1 MRQQRSLTSSRSI
14 TEKVRGPKL
23 LQVPRTLG
31 HGRRPRPDAGHHS
44 DKASRITMS
53 PPTSRGPN
61 PIVLVPAVGG
71 GIWLPSAC
79 SQSSVSAIVEA
90 YTVLRDVATRKK
102 YDEQGLAGLG
112 PRFSHLKHYVKQRQE
127 AAEGEVHEQGLRDD
141 SNSSSRGVKAQVP
154 GAEHAQPSPAQP
166 SPAQPSPAQPSP
178 AQPSPAQP
186 SPAQPSPAQPSPAQ
200 PSPAQPSP
208 AQPSPAQ
215 PSPAQPSPA
224 QPSPAQPSP
233 AQPSPAQPSP
243 AQPSPAQPSPAQ
255 PSPGPIFHGCGAGA
269 ASSSAPL
276 APGLEEVGREGWA
289 PGRQRGIRA
298 RGRDV
303 VAVLGLELRE
313 AVTGV
318 EKLVSTCILGTCL
331 ACQGWGSDTSSS
343 PASADWQR
351 GVQLCEV
358 CRGSGEILKTVWQPS
373 GMRVGKLD
381 TCPACSGRGTQPL
394 PPCKKCGGEGR
405 IRTRRRVAVR
415 VPAGVT
421 QRSRLRLPG
430 LGDAGRAG
438 GEAGDLMLRFH
449 VHMSE
454 DMERRGLDMHTR
466 LPLSLWD
473 ALLGTSLEVATAR
486 GLRILD
492 VPPGVQHG
500 DTLQMQHAGVAN
512 SERGVM
518 SYGHHYFE
526 LHLVVPDSASLTPD
540 ALTALDGLR
549 RLREKHRHSE
559 GEAGAA
565 EASAVGRS

>member
-1 MRQQRSLTSSRSI
+1 MLAITRTKLAASPCLHRRRVVLTRSSLYQ
-14 TEKVRGPKL
+14 L
-23 LQVPRTLG
+23 LDVESGCPAPAVKAAF
-31 HGRRPRPDAGHHS
+31 RRLAALHHPDMNPAPDAAAHY
-44 DKASRITMS
+44 
-53 PPTSRGPN
+53 
-61 PIVLVPAVGG
+61 
-71 GIWLPSAC
+71 
-79 SQSSVSAIVEA
+79 QAIVEA

-112 PRFSHLKHYVKQRQE
+112 PRFSHLKHYVKQQE
-127 AAEGEVHEQGLRDD
+127 AAE
-141 SNSSSRGVKAQVP
+141 
-154 GAEHAQPSPAQP
+154 
-166 SPAQPSPAQPSP
+166 
-178 AQPSPAQP
+178 
-186 SPAQPSPAQPSPAQ
+186 
-200 PSPAQPSP
+200 
-208 AQPSPAQ
+208 
-215 PSPAQPSPA
+215 
-224 QPSPAQPSP
+224 
-233 AQPSPAQPSP
+233 
-243 AQPSPAQPSPAQ
+243 
-255 PSPGPIFHGCGAGA
+255 GA

-449 VHMSE
+449 VHMSD

-540 ALTALDGLR
+540 ALTALDELR
-549 RLREKHRHSE
+549 RLREKHQHSE